1 MEWVGADTIPFEEM
15 ERWIELLPTDRGSLV
30 SLLEVAKT
38 LVRDLVITKIGM
50 SHLDLIHGDLR
61 EDIIATASKL
71 RLLTL
76 LQRMDFLHRTLL
88 DVSPLRG
95 NANTKLALE
104 AMMLSWAEG

>member
-1 MEWVGADTIPFEEM
+1 
-15 ERWIELLPTDRGSLV
+15 LLPSDRGSLV

-38 LVRDLVITKIGM
+38 LVRDLVIAKIGM
-50 SHLDLIHGDLR
+50 HDWKLIHGDLR
-61 EDIIATASKL
+61 EDIMATASKL

-76 LQRMDFLHRTLL
+76 LQRMDSLHRTLL

-104 AMMLSWAEG
+104 AMMLSWAQG